1 MQKYSVFSDQ
11 ELMEMIRKDDHQAFE
26 MLYQR
31 HWQKLYQSAF
41 NVCRDKEICMD
52 VCQEVFIWFW
62 EHRNSVSLINTLQS
76 YLLTA
81 VKYKMISYIRKDK
94 VKANFLTI
102 AKDLSD
108 SYTIEENIQVKEL
121 QAIIARFVG
130 ALPEKCGEIF
140 KMSRNEHLSNKEIAG
155 KLGISEKTVEN
166 QITIA
171 LRKLKGSLGN
181 LRCWLMLM

>member
-1 MQKYSVFSDQ
+1 MQDYSMFSDQ
-11 ELMEMIRKDDHQAFE
+11 ELMKMIQKDDHHAFE

-41 NVCRDKEICMD
+41 NICRDREICMD
-52 VCQEVFIWFW
+52 VCQEIFIWFW
-62 EHRNSVSLINTLQS
+62 EHRNSVSSINTTYS

-81 VKYKMISYIRKDK
+81 VKYKIISYIRKDK
-94 VKANFLTI
+94 VKENFLITS
-102 AKDLSD
+102 KKPSE
-108 SYTIEENIQVKEL
+108 SYTIEESIQVKEL
-121 QAIIARFVG
+121 QSIISKFVG
-130 ALPEKCGEIF
+130 ALPDKCKEIF
-140 KMSRNEHLSNKEIAG
+140 KMSRHEYLSNKEIAG

-181 LRCWLMLM
+181 LSC

>member
-1 MQKYSVFSDQ
+1 MQEQSIFSDQ
-11 ELMEMIRKDDHQAFE
+11 ELMEMIRKDDHYAFE

-41 NVCRDKEICMD
+41 NICRDRDTCMD
-52 VCQEVFIWFW
+52 VCQEIFIWFW
-62 EHRNSVSLINTLQS
+62 EHRNSVSLISTVQS

-94 VKANFLTI
+94 VKADFLM
-102 AKDLSD
+102 AVKKLPE
-108 SYTIEENIQVKEL
+108 SYTIEEIIQVKEL
-121 QAIIARFVG
+121 QAIIAKFVA

-140 KMSRNEHLSNKEIAG
+140 NMSRNEHLSNKVIAT

-171 LRKLKGSLGN
+171 LKKLKASMGTLS
-181 LRCWLMLM
+181 CWLPLL